1 MKKTYIAPTCKI
13 IVVSMEHMMAGSIKT
28 KTEFGTSDYDDWY
41 HKPTDVVNGN
51 DDDEPNKSKGNIFG
65 GSEE

>member
-1 MKKTYIAPTCKI
+1 
-13 IVVSMEHMMAGSIKT
+13 MEHMMAGSIKT